1 MKKVVKLKESDL
13 IRIVKRVI
21 NESDQN
27 IRYGKVING
36 RAVWDDE
43 MEDDMDMDMDMGD
56 DMDMENDMNDEM
68 PY

>member
-43 MEDDMDMDMDMGD
+43 MEDDMDMDMENDM